1 MKRNGLDIAPQA
13 LLLAAGVI
21 FSVVLISIMAMQFEQ
36 ARQMS
41 DIVSENMISTAE
53 ELKNSWIT
61 QYDGLRVS
69 GAEVR
74 NFYKLHL
81 SKNGA
86 SDFEKM
92 TVNNGTTTRSYTKA
106 GNYSELTDKDGAAY
120 VAPSDVYLCSI
131 EQNANG
137 IITEVVFKRE

>member
-1 MKRNGLDIAPQA
+1 MKRNRLDIAPQA

-21 FSVVLISIMAMQFEQ
+21 LSVILISVMVMQFEH

-41 DIVSENMISTAE
+41 DIFTQNMISDTE
-53 ELKNSWIT
+53 KLKNSDIM

-81 SKNGA
+81 TRTGPDN
-86 SDFEKM
+86 FEIM
-92 TVNNGTTTRSYTKA
+92 TVDNGVTVRKYTDS
-106 GNYSELTDKDGAAY
+106 GNFADLTNSDGNAF
-120 VAPSDVYLCSI
+120 VAPTDVYLCSI
-131 EQNANG
+131 EKNDNG
-137 IITEVVFKRE
+137 IITNVLFKRD